1 MCSSNESLVHTHKK
15 MFLKLLLPIAR
26 SRDASTSNVCAN
38 LYTANVLVILMSPK
52 LANDLYYII
61 ILKWSNY
68 S

>member
-1 MCSSNESLVHTHKK
+1 MNHWYTHTQKNVPK
-15 MFLKLLLPIAR
+15 IIAR